1 MLVTKDNIDA
11 AIVLI
16 ERGPDGSKVNDQ
28 ARQQA
33 KHLLLAASQLFGD
46 FAELKPGS
54 LPARYLHEQ
63 AAEFR
68 RIAAKVGLPK

>member
-1 MLVTKDNIDA
+1 MLVTKDNVDA
-11 AIVLI
+11 AIALI
-16 ERGPDGSKVNDQ
+16 ERGPDGSGANAG
-28 ARQQA
+28 ARQKA
-33 KHLLLAASQLFGD
+33 KHLLLAASQQFAD

-68 RIAAKVGLPK
+68 RIAAKIGLPK